1 MAHKRMFS
9 MSIIDTDAF
18 LEMPPTS
25 QLLYFHLSMRA
36 DDEGFVGN
44 PKKIIRMC
52 GFSDDDFKI
61 LIAKKFILI
70 FESGVVV
77 IKHWLIHNTIRSD
90 RFTPTN
96 YNKEKS
102 LLYIKENKSYS
113 NSGNQLATKRKPSIE
128 KNSKDIEK
136 NSISSDLKVAGVDDI
151 MKIFYKINPTLN
163 WGNKTNRKACEDL
176 IKKFGLE
183 DTKRMAEQV
192 IGVQGKPYTPV
203 ATTPYQMKEKLAQF
217 AIYFKTQKNKA
228 PAVFEGKIL

>member
-1 MAHKRMFS
+1 MKWFKH
-9 MSIIDTDAF
+9 DTDAHTDLKMQSLIRKYGLLAYGF
-18 LEMPPTS
+18 YWILNELIGRENDETFKISAEKEWKFYIINQTGLKTRQVDILLEAIADLGLIDKECLEQGILS
-25 QLLYFHLSMRA
+25 NKKLLLRA
-36 DDEGFVGN
+36 DE
-44 PKKIIRMC
+44 
-52 GFSDDDFKI
+52 
-61 LIAKKFILI
+61 
-70 FESGVVV
+70 
-77 IKHWLIHNTIRSD
+77 
-90 RFTPTN
+90 
-96 YNKEKS
+96 Y
-102 LLYIKENKSYS
+102 
-113 NSGNQLATKRKPSIE
+113 TKRVRRVSEQSTDNVPLD
-128 KNSKDIEK
+128 KNRIDKKRIEK

-163 WGNKTNRKACEDL
+163 WGTKTNRKACEDL